1 MRREEITYS
10 IHNKPLK
17 ENAQTPGPGPR
28 HDWTRSRQHLDQ
40 VTFYPVDQV
49 HHIGL
54 PVASGALSLDQ
65 VQALKS
71 DLVQTPSGPG
81 PPHHATG
88 SHRLQ
93 LAAKSMQLNVS
104 SSDLPLLTAKSLL
117 PAYSNVSLTRTLSD
131 AYPGTKKKSQQ
142 PNRAAATRSLCK
154 DSISQYELYLYQ
166 Y

>member
-49 HHIGL
+49 RHIGL

-71 DLVQTPSGPG
+71 DQVQTPPGPG
-81 PPHHATG
+81 PPTM
-88 SHRLQ
+88 Q
-93 LAAKSMQLNVS
+93 LAATGCNSQRK
-104 SSDLPLLTAKSLL
+104 AC
-117 PAYSNVSLTRTLSD
+117 SLTLVAATYRYLRQSRCYSHIVTCHLHILPRMLTCSSVRVCTISI
-131 AYPGTKKKSQQ
+131 GSLHKKS
-142 PNRAAATRSLCK
+142 AG
-154 DSISQYELYLYQ
+154 E
-166 Y
+166 